1 MAHLTDLKW
10 ARPIRPIQT
19 VDKKG
24 RDADYSL
31 NSLLLLPSAGSP
43 FIFLFHGGHRL
54 TLLYSTASITNNP
67 TLPLSLLVLIFL
79 FHSKPFANPSP
90 IAPPTIPL
98 CQIHPPH
105 HSNEHGGWRGRHGHQ
120 ARHDELL
127 RAGGKGGAGH
137 RSGVP
142 RRQHRDAGEDRGH
155 RRLQCGAGGVQE
167 GEGPEADEAR
177 DGAFGEGRYD
187 SDEAFAGVSVG
198 VGGWGKLGREIV
210 LCPVGRV
217 VLLMFGGPPPVFM
230 DQSGIKRHNFRR
242 GPMTHGSKSHRALGS
257 IGAGTTPGHVY
268 KGKKMPGRMGGTK
281 TKIRKLKI
289 VKIDNDLRVVMIKGA
304 VPASLELN
312 FVFMILY
319 CSFGDQREMNG
330 KRVALLVE
338 PFLMTVQF
346 PCKGRY
352 VVGNLLQ
359 FSWGECMTPGS
370 VRETLQS
377 NGRLE

>member
-198 VGGWGKLGREIV
+198 VGGWVWAQSEIGLWGVVQGGWSRRCFRDNHRKGVPGFVSLSFSFYVSVSIWLLGKLESRLVTFFWKLFDCWEKGLFLGISLIIFDEWELKNVAIAD
-210 LCPVGRV
+210 
-217 VLLMFGGPPPVFM
+217 LLMSLFGC
-230 DQSGIKRHNFRR
+230 REN
-242 GPMTHGSKSHRALGS
+242 
-257 IGAGTTPGHVY
+257 VY
-268 KGKKMPGRMGGTK
+268 
-281 TKIRKLKI
+281 
-289 VKIDNDLRVVMIKGA
+289 
-304 VPASLELN
+304 
-312 FVFMILY
+312 Y
-319 CSFGDQREMNG
+319 
-330 KRVALLVE
+330 
-338 PFLMTVQF
+338 
-346 PCKGRY
+346 
-352 VVGNLLQ
+352 
-359 FSWGECMTPGS
+359 
-370 VRETLQS
+370 
-377 NGRLE
+377 

>member
-1 MAHLTDLKW
+1 MNSSNTTYDRSLLIQRNGAGWETWAWMAHLTDLKW

-54 TLLYSTASITNNP
+54 TLLYSTASITNKP

-105 HSNEHGGWRGRHGHQ
+105 HSDEHGGWRGRHGHQ
-120 ARHDELL
+120 ARYDELL

-155 RRLQCGAGGVQE
+155 RRLQRGAGGVQE
-167 GEGPEADEAR
+167 GEGPEADEAG

-187 SDEAFAGVSVG
+187 SDEAFAGVSAG
-198 VGGWGKLGREIV
+198 VGGWV
-210 LCPVGRV
+210 
-217 VLLMFGGPPPVFM
+217 
-230 DQSGIKRHNFRR
+230 
-242 GPMTHGSKSHRALGS
+242 
-257 IGAGTTPGHVY
+257 
-268 KGKKMPGRMGGTK
+268 
-281 TKIRKLKI
+281 
-289 VKIDNDLRVVMIKGA
+289 
-304 VPASLELN
+304 
-312 FVFMILY
+312 
-319 CSFGDQREMNG
+319 
-330 KRVALLVE
+330 
-338 PFLMTVQF
+338 
-346 PCKGRY
+346 
-352 VVGNLLQ
+352 
-359 FSWGECMTPGS
+359 
-370 VRETLQS
+370 
-377 NGRLE
+377 